1 MRVAIIDQPKPQ
13 LHSEYKEKL
22 VDYYN
27 TAGDVYEM
35 HGPAVAS
42 LLVGDQCGT
51 APGAKLYYAAAASWE
66 GDSALYADAL
76 RWIVAKNKD
85 LPQDDKIRVVSI
97 SAAPSGQGS
106 PFSKNLEQWDVAVA
120 EAKAAGIL
128 VLDCRQNSETGIIA
142 AGYYDLDSPDD
153 MSRFTPGFPTHPWV
167 DPSQIYAPSSYRTQ
181 AEEYAPGENHWQYT
195 GEGGLSWTIPY
206 VSGVLAMGWQV
217 NPKLTND
224 EILALLRKTAYV
236 TREGARVVNPVAFI
250 NAVEGAPT
258 NEIAPNPEEKPETKS
273 GSGGCDAAGYGLLGA
288 LLVGLAL
295 SRFRK

>member
-1 MRVAIIDQPKPQ
+1 MVKRGFFTVLSVLFVLLCLLGRGWAESAVGMDKSNVQMEIPIPQFSDVRGRPVTEGNILRKGTFRPEDIRTFWFNDRVTFEGAEAIAAAAIEAGKNPGLGVRSLHARGITGKNVRVAIIDQPKPQ

-51 APGAKLYYAAAASWE
+51 APGAKLYYAAAASWK

-106 PFSKNLEQWDVAVA
+106 PFSKNLEQWDAAVA

-142 AGYYDLDSPDD
+142 AGYYNLDSPDD
-153 MSRFTPGFPTHPWV
+153 MSRFTPGFP
-167 DPSQIYAPSSYRTQ
+167 SQNIIH
-181 AEEYAPGENHWQYT
+181 G
-195 GEGGLSWTIPY
+195 
-206 VSGVLAMGWQV
+206 
-217 NPKLTND
+217 
-224 EILALLRKTAYV
+224 
-236 TREGARVVNPVAFI
+236 
-250 NAVEGAPT
+250 
-258 NEIAPNPEEKPETKS
+258 
-273 GSGGCDAAGYGLLGA
+273 
-288 LLVGLAL
+288 
-295 SRFRK
+295 